1 MAPAIL
7 HHRRGGR
14 RLRRQ
19 RSAALRVHRSP
30 DWLKWRT
37 FGSCSA
43 NVSAAPNVA
52 AVHLS
57 RMTPLPNLSRR
68 RLPAI
73 ARSVP
78 CGCRAVL
85 CRPPL
90 RLNPSYLAAG
100 AVPVAARRERANLS
114 GTGGAGHRAVCP
126 RRPDGRVRAARRS
139 EAERAFR
146 QAVLRSR
153 TSAVAAEVWSRSS
166 MPTLASTTSL
176 HQGPGPR
183 RISPASSS
191 AHRSHSMSPRSRSLA
206 PVQRSPR

>member
-1 MAPAIL
+1 VRSCRWSNTKPRSLFGFRSGVAKWRPRSCIID
-7 HHRRGGR
+7 GGR

-52 AVHLS
+52 AVHLL

-85 CRPPL
+85 CRPPSDL
-90 RLNPSYLAAG
+90 TPRLGPPATVPAGSVPAVTQPVVATRPSVATPG
-100 AVPVAARRERANLS
+100 AFTWRAS
-114 GTGGAGHRAVCP
+114 F
-126 RRPDGRVRAARRS
+126 RPGRWLLGPSHVRATPPG
-139 EAERAFR
+139 FFY
-146 QAVLRSR
+146 SR
-153 TSAVAAEVWSRSS
+153 DSKAGRWLFLHE
-166 MPTLASTTSL
+166 TTW
-176 HQGPGPR
+176 R
-183 RISPASSS
+183 
-191 AHRSHSMSPRSRSLA
+191 
-206 PVQRSPR
+206 